1 MMYPLLLKTIFGRSR
16 SSTSISASAS
26 SLENRLLAMDCGPA
40 LARRLALAASQA
52 RVPESAL
59 RTQFQAIL
67 APQRTKS
74 SGGRLGSEA
83 LAPQPGFSPFVVLLA
98 GANGSGKTT
107 LAGKLAF
114 YFAQCGKSVVL
125 AACDSFRSGAVEQ
138 LEHWS
143 RRANAHFVRGKPHG
157 DPAAIAYQAC
167 ETARRDQ
174 LDVVLLDTAGRLH
187 HRADLMAELE
197 KLVRVVRK
205 IDPLFP
211 HACWMVTEAAAGQNS
226 VAQLEVFS
234 QHIPVTGLV
243 LSKLDGSGKGGIV
256 LRLAAHFGLPVVG
269 LSLGENLEDFVPFEP
284 EAFIDTLLE
293 AL

>member
-1 MMYPLLLKTIFGRSR
+1 MYSLLLKTIFGGRRS
-16 SSTSISASAS
+16 SASAS
-26 SLENRLLAMDCGPA
+26 SLEDRLLAIDCGPA

-52 RVPESAL
+52 RVPEAAL

-67 APQRTKS
+67 APQRAKSPGAKS
-74 SGGRLGSEA
+74 SGPGSDVLA
-83 LAPQPGFSPFVVLLA
+83 LQPGLAPFVVLLA

-114 YFAQCGKSVVL
+114 YFAQRGKRVVL

-143 RRANAHFVRGKPHG
+143 RRTNAHFVRGKPQG

-174 LDVVLLDTAGRLH
+174 LDVVLIDTAGRLH

-226 VAQLEVFS
+226 VAQLEVFA
-234 QHIPVTGLV
+234 QHIPVSGLV

-269 LSLGENLEDFVPFEP
+269 LSLGENLEDFVPFES

>member
-1 MMYPLLLKTIFGRSR
+1 MYPLLLKTIFGRGRSR
-16 SSTSISASAS
+16 SSAS
-26 SLENRLLAMDCGPA
+26 SLEDRLLTIDCGPA

-52 RVPESAL
+52 RVPEAAL
-59 RTQFQAIL
+59 RTQFKAIL
-67 APQRTKS
+67 APQRAVPAGAS
-74 SGGRLGSEA
+74 SEGGA
-83 LAPQPGFSPFVVLLA
+83 LAIRAGLAPFVVLLA

-114 YFAQCGKSVVL
+114 YFAQRGKRVVL
-125 AACDSFRSGAVEQ
+125 AACDSFRPGAVEQ
-138 LEHWS
+138 LEKWS
-143 RRANAHFVRGKPHG
+143 RRANAHFVRGKPQG

-167 ETARRDQ
+167 QTARRDQ
-174 LDVVLLDTAGRLH
+174 MDVVLIDTAGRLH

-205 IDPLFP
+205 IDPAFP

-226 VAQLEVFS
+226 VSQVQVFS

-284 EAFIDTLLE
+284 EAFMDTLLE